1 MSKYCFG
8 VDVGGTTVKLG
19 LFDLEGNVQDKWEII
34 TRTEENGKNILPDV
48 AKSVLD
54 KMAEKNIAKDEV
66 AGIGIGVP
74 GPVNDKGVVLKAVN
88 LGWDIMD
95 VKEIL
100 GGLTGLAVQAG
111 NDANVAAL
119 GEMWRG
125 GGQGFENMVLV
136 TLGTGVGGGIIVD
149 GKVVAGFNGAG
160 GEIGHIT
167 VNHDEIEACTCGQ
180 YGCLEQY
187 TSATGIVRVA
197 KRKLAKT
204 NDETSLRNFP
214 ELTAK
219 DVFDEAKSGDA
230 VALGLVDEVCGILG
244 STLSNIACVVNPEV
258 VVIGGGVSKAGSILI
273 ESIQKHFVET
283 SFHACRNTKFVIAG
297 LGNDA
302 GMVIKQR
309 LRKKND
315 YRIWIKRSACTSS
328 SRYC

>member
-136 TLGTGVGGGIIVD
+136 TLGTGVGGGVILG
-149 GKVVAGFNGAG
+149 GKILTGATG
-160 GEIGHIT
+160 AAGEIGHIHIEDKEGDACGCG
-167 VNHDEIEACTCGQ
+167 NH
-180 YGCLEQY
+180 GCLEQY
-187 TSATGIVRVA
+187 ASATGIVRLA
-197 KRKLAKT
+197 KRRLEADTKDSVLRQGEVSAKT
-204 NDETSLRNFP
+204 
-214 ELTAK
+214 
-219 DVFDEAKSGDA
+219 VFDA
-230 VALGLVDEVCGILG
+230 VKAGDEVACEIAEQFGQYLG
-244 STLSNIACVVNPEV
+244 KGLAAIAAVVNPEAF
-258 VVIGGGVSKAGSILI
+258 VIGGGVSKAGDILC
-273 ESIQKHFVET
+273 QFKLAT
-283 SFHACRNTKFVIAG
+283 

-302 GMVIKQR
+302 GIYGAAKLV
-309 LRKKND
+309 L
-315 YRIWIKRSACTSS
+315 
-328 SRYC
+328 

>member
-100 GGLTGLAVQAG
+100 
-111 NDANVAAL
+111 
-119 GEMWRG
+119 
-125 GGQGFENMVLV
+125 ENMVLV
-136 TLGTGVGGGIIVD
+136 TLGTGVGGGVILG
-149 GKVVAGFNGAG
+149 GKILTGATG
-160 GEIGHIT
+160 AAGEIGHIHIEDKEGDACGCG
-167 VNHDEIEACTCGQ
+167 NH
-180 YGCLEQY
+180 GCLEQY
-187 TSATGIVRVA
+187 ASATGIVRLA
-197 KRKLAKT
+197 KRRLEADTKDSVLRQGEVSAKT
-204 NDETSLRNFP
+204 
-214 ELTAK
+214 
-219 DVFDEAKSGDA
+219 VFDA
-230 VALGLVDEVCGILG
+230 VKAGDEVACEIAEQFGQYLG
-244 STLSNIACVVNPEV
+244 KGLAAIAAVVNPEAF
-258 VVIGGGVSKAGSILI
+258 VIGGGVSKAGDVLCQYITKYY
-273 ESIQKHFVET
+273 EKYA
-283 SFHACRNTKFVIAG
+283 FHGCMNAQFKLAT

-302 GMVIKQR
+302 GIYGAAKM
-309 LRKKND
+309 LL
-315 YRIWIKRSACTSS
+315 
-328 SRYC
+328 

>member
-1 MSKYCFG
+1 MTKYCFG

-136 TLGTGVGGGIIVD
+136 TLGTGVGGGVIL
-149 GKVVAGFNGAG
+149 
-160 GEIGHIT
+160 GHMC
-167 VNHDEIEACTCGQ
+167 VNLEETDTCGCGGH
-180 YGCLEQY
+180 GCLEQY
-187 TSATGIVRVA
+187 ASATGIVRLA
-197 KRKLAKT
+197 KRRLEADTKDSVLRQGEVSAKT
-204 NDETSLRNFP
+204 
-214 ELTAK
+214 
-219 DVFDEAKSGDA
+219 VFDA
-230 VALGLVDEVCGILG
+230 VKAGDEVACEIAEQFGQYLG
-244 STLSNIACVVNPEV
+244 KGLAAIAAVVNPEAF
-258 VVIGGGVSKAGSILI
+258 VIGGGVSKAGDVLCQYITKYY
-273 ESIQKHFVET
+273 EKYA
-283 SFHACRNTKFVIAG
+283 FHGCMNAQFKLAT

-302 GMVIKQR
+302 GIYGAAKLV
-309 LRKKND
+309 L
-315 YRIWIKRSACTSS
+315 
-328 SRYC
+328 